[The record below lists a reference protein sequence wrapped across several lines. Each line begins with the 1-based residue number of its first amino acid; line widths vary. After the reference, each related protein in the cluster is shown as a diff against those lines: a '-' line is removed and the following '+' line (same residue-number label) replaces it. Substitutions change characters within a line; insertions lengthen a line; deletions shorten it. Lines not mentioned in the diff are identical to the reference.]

1 MSPCEQ
7 PAIRKLSPSPALVL
21 VGFLFLAG
29 VAQAVVY
36 GLLPIP
42 RCLLRQF
49 TGIPCPTCGCTR
61 SLAAWTQLDL
71 ASAFLF
77 NPLFFAA
84 CTVLLLWSGIRLVEM
99 RTARELVP
107 RPHLRFGKN
116 TAWALGAAAVILNW
130 LYLCLTLPR

>member
-1 MSPCEQ
+1 MSHCEQ

-29 VAQAVVY
+29 MAQAVVH
-36 GLLPIP
+36 GLIPLP
-42 RCLLRQF
+42 RCLLLQL

-61 SLAAWTQLDL
+61 SLAAWTQFDL

-84 CTVLLLWSGIRLVEM
+84 CTVLLIWSGIRLVEM
-99 RTARELVP
+99 RTARELVS
-107 RPHLRFGKN
+107 RQQLRLSTN
-116 TAWALGAAAVILNW
+116 TAWALGVASVVLNW

>member
-1 MSPCEQ
+1 MNACKQ
-7 PAIRKLSPSPALVL
+7 PAIRKPSPSPALIL

-29 VAQAVVY
+29 IAQAVVH
-36 GLLPIP
+36 GMIPLP
-42 RCLLRQF
+42 RCLLLQF

-84 CTVLLLWSGIRLVEM
+84 CTALVLWSGMRLVEM
-99 RTARELVP
+99 RTARELVS
-107 RPHLRFGKN
+107 RQHLRLGKN

>member
-7 PAIRKLSPSPALVL
+7 SAIRKPSPSPALVL

-29 VAQAVVY
+29 VAQAVVH
-36 GLLPIP
+36 GLILLP
-42 RCLLRQF
+42 RCLLLQF
-49 TGIPCPTCGCTR
+49 TGVPCPTCGCTR

-77 NPLFFAA
+77 NPLFFAVCVGSLA
-84 CTVLLLWSGIRLVEM
+84 WSTLRLVEL
-99 RTARELVP
+99 RTSRAWISRTP
-107 RPHLRFGKN
+107 LRMGKN
-116 TAWALGAAAVILNW
+116 TAWAIGAAAVVLNW

>member
-1 MSPCEQ
+1 MNACEQ
-7 PAIRKLSPSPALVL
+7 PAIRKPSPSPALVL

-29 VAQAVVY
+29 IAQAVVH
-36 GLLPIP
+36 GMIPLP
-42 RCLLRQF
+42 RCLLLQF
-49 TGIPCPTCGCTR
+49 TGIPCPTCGSTR

-84 CTVLLLWSGIRLVEM
+84 CTVLLLWSGIRLVEI
-99 RTARELVP
+99 RIARELVS
-107 RPHLRFGKN
+107 RRHFSFSKN
-116 TAWALGAAAVILNW
+116 TAWALGAASVILNW